1 MNLDAKIH
9 TAEDRI
15 NNLSSKNSSQ
25 KEIERNSQDSRVMD
39 RFARSYTSDD
49 SSRVNSYSTF
59 GTSMKYATYSRAQ
72 GRGLD
77 QN

>member
-15 NNLSSKNSSQ
+15 NNQSSKNSSQ
-25 KEIERNSQDSRVMD
+25 KLIERNSQDSRVMD
-39 RFARSYTSDD
+39 RFARSYTPDD

-59 GTSMKYATYSRAQ
+59 GTSMKYAT
-72 GRGLD
+72 
-77 QN
+77 